1 MVEFIGLM
9 KVDVIR
15 GTNLA
20 IRDVM
25 SSDPYVIINLGH
37 QVSNSVRQECML
49 LGMQIAELFCFM
61 IPSSFSCLQ
70 SMKTK
75 VVKSSLNPVW
85 NERLMLS
92 IPDPIPVLKLVSNF
106 CCFFDQG
113 HRTSTGHACCLPFV
127 TRVICA

>member
-1 MVEFIGLM
+1 MVEFVGLM

-49 LGMQIAELFCFM
+49 RVVLFHDSQLLFV
-61 IPSSFSCLQ
+61 FAVHENEGDKEQLESC
-70 SMKTK
+70 M
-75 VVKSSLNPVW
+75 
-85 NERLMLS
+85 E
-92 IPDPIPVLKLVSNF
+92 
-106 CCFFDQG
+106 
-113 HRTSTGHACCLPFV
+113 
-127 TRVICA
+127 

>member
-1 MVEFIGLM
+1 MVEFVGLM

-85 NERLMLS
+85 NERLMLRGGAR
-92 IPDPIPVLKLVSNF
+92 I
-106 CCFFDQG
+106 
-113 HRTSTGHACCLPFV
+113 
-127 TRVICA
+127 

>member
-49 LGMQIAELFCFM
+49 RVVLFHDSQLLFV
-61 IPSSFSCLQ
+61 FAVHENEGDKEQLESC
-70 SMKTK
+70 M
-75 VVKSSLNPVW
+75 
-85 NERLMLS
+85 E
-92 IPDPIPVLKLVSNF
+92 
-106 CCFFDQG
+106 
-113 HRTSTGHACCLPFV
+113 
-127 TRVICA
+127 